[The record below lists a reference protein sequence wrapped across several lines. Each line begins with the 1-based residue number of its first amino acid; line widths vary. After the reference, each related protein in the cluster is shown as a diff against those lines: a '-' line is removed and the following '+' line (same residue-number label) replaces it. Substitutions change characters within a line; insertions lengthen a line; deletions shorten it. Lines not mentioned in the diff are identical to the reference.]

1 MGWFR
6 RKRSDAGGDRRAGD
20 GGAGGRAGGEDAAPL
35 GSAPDPRTPWPQQP
49 VPDDPHAAVAEFW
62 STWVEL
68 LPHLSAALGEG
79 DTERAENLLV
89 GPVAAVHPGLQFSID
104 RGGRAIYALVVSS
117 REDPELRPYTD
128 AWRDA
133 APPDDAIWEFHD
145 SVPPVPDP
153 AGVAV
158 NFAGQ
163 RFDLGDVRVVV
174 QVDDDAGLVDVAV
187 HHPLLA
193 EVDDFSRTTMTFLPL
208 DVTLGERLAA
218 QRLRRVETAVAE
230 PDNAMTLRELRNVVR
245 ELAGLPAAGGSGGE
259 KLHDE
264 HPGDEHPGD
273 EGLDEDGLNEESAD
287 GEGADGEDRG
297 EAGR

>member
-1 MGWFR
+1 MAWFR
-6 RKRSDAGGDRRAGD
+6 RKRSGSGGDARRGD
-20 GGAGGRAGGEDAAPL
+20 DGAEAATESAPV
-35 GSAPDPRTPWPQQP
+35 GDAPDPRTPWPEQP
-49 VPDDPHAAVAEFW
+49 VPDDPHAAAAEFW
-62 STWVEL
+62 STWAEL

-89 GPVAAVHPGLQFSID
+89 EPVAAVHPGLQFSVD
-104 RGGRAIYALVVSS
+104 RGSRAIYALVVSS

-128 AWRDA
+128 AWREA
-133 APPDDAIWEFHD
+133 APPEDAIWEFHD

-163 RFDLGDVRVVV
+163 RFDLGAVRVVA

-187 HHPLLA
+187 HHPLLC
-193 EVDDFSRTTMTFLPL
+193 EVDHFSRTTMTFLPL

-230 PDNAMTLRELRNVVR
+230 PDNAITLTEFRGLVR
-245 ELAGLPAAGGSGGE
+245 ELAGLPADDGVRDDPAAGGAADDDTAGG
-259 KLHDE
+259 HG
-264 HPGDEHPGD
+264 GDA
-273 EGLDEDGLNEESAD
+273 S
-287 GEGADGEDRG
+287 R
-297 EAGR
+297 

>member
-1 MGWFR
+1 MGLFR
-6 RKRSDAGGDRRAGD
+6 RKRSGADGVGHRGDDGTGVAAESTPVGD
-20 GGAGGRAGGEDAAPL
+20 
-35 GSAPDPRTPWPQQP
+35 APDPRTPWPEQP
-49 VPDDPHAAVAEFW
+49 VPDDPHAAAAEFW
-62 STWVEL
+62 STWAEL

-89 GPVAAVHPGLQFSID
+89 EPVAAVHPGLQFSVD

-128 AWRDA
+128 AWRQA

-163 RFDLGDVRVVV
+163 RFDLDDVRVVA

-187 HHPLLA
+187 HHPLLS
-193 EVDDFSRTTMTFLPL
+193 EVDEFSRTTMTFLPL

-218 QRLRRVETAVAE
+218 ERLRRVETAVAA
-230 PDNAMTLRELRNVVR
+230 PDNAITLVEFRGLVR
-245 ELAGLPAAGGSGGE
+245 QVAGLPADDGPRGDDADDGDGGA
-259 KLHDE
+259 
-264 HPGDEHPGD
+264 P
-273 EGLDEDGLNEESAD
+273 
-287 GEGADGEDRG
+287 R
-297 EAGR
+297 

>member
-1 MGWFR
+1 MDGSR
-6 RKRSDAGGDRRAGD
+6 RRGDDGTGDGAGAAGAQAGD
-20 GGAGGRAGGEDAAPL
+20 
-35 GSAPDPRTPWPQQP
+35 APDPRTPWPDQA
-49 VPDDPHAAVAEFW
+49 VPDDPHAAAAGFW
-62 STWVEL
+62 ATWAEL
-68 LPHLSAALGEG
+68 LPHLSTALGEG

-89 GPVAAVHPGLQFSID
+89 GPVAGVHPGLQFSVD
-104 RGGRAIYALVVSS
+104 RGSRAIYALVVSS

-128 AWRDA
+128 AWWEA

-163 RFDLGDVRVVV
+163 RFDLGDVRVVA
-174 QVDDDAGLVDVAV
+174 QVDDAGLVDVAV
-187 HHPLLA
+187 HHPLLG

-230 PDNAMTLRELRNVVR
+230 PDNAITLGELRDLVR
-245 ELAGLPAAGGSGGE
+245 ALAGIPADDGDGGVDDGADSDGSADDDGAAGGYGDGGE
-259 KLHDE
+259 A
-264 HPGDEHPGD
+264 
-273 EGLDEDGLNEESAD
+273 S
-287 GEGADGEDRG
+287 R
-297 EAGR
+297 